1 MKINAQLFTTR
12 ILTACLTT
20 ALYLGSIGNVY
31 AEEKPSST
39 SANRVNF
46 AVTAETEAEND
57 VLVATLFSEERGK
70 NTANL
75 AEKVNQA
82 INWGLEQAKT
92 YTEVESRSLNYTT
105 NPHYDDGSIVGW
117 RVRQEIQ
124 LRSQNSGKL
133 SELLGKLQEKL
144 SVQSIQYT
152 LSPERRKTIEDQLT
166 LEALDNFKK
175 KANMITRGMG
185 ENDYKMI
192 NMNISN
198 SSANFQP
205 PYMARAEMDY
215 MASSTRAQPALQAGK
230 QKLVINIQAEIE
242 LKNGTAKAITTE

>member
-1 MKINAQLFTTR
+1 MRKIPHTL
-12 ILTACLTT
+12 IACLTT
-20 ALYLGSIGNVY
+20 VLYLGSITNTY
-31 AEEKPSST
+31 AEDQS

-46 AVTAETEAEND
+46 SVTAETEAEND

-82 INWGLEQAKT
+82 ISWGLEQAKI
-92 YTEVESRSLNYTT
+92 YTDVKSRSLNYTT

-124 LRSQNSGKL
+124 LKSQNSGKL

-175 KANMITRGMG
+175 KATMITQGMG
-185 ENDYKMI
+185 ESNYKMI

-215 MASSTRAQPALQAGK
+215 VASSARSQPALEAGK
-230 QKLVINIQAEIE
+230 QRLSITIQAEVE
-242 LKNGTAKAITTE
+242 LQNTATKTQTTE